1 MTTADDG
8 LMPEMPVR
16 RSCAVAETNEDS
28 MMALRTFVL
37 PILLWLLSLSTAVL
51 ADRSFLVDAD
61 WLAAEKAQNPKLV
74 ILEVRYHPHR
84 YHTVGHIPGAIQ
96 VQRFKDLGDNDG
108 RSIMLF
114 PSKDK
119 FEATL
124 RAWGIDDDS
133 TLVLY
138 DDSRTALTARLYY
151 LLELYGFDMSRV
163 KILDGGAQEWAAFNE
178 LTQAPTPAPKR
189 GNVRLKP
196 ANPQLYVEWPQVYDD
211 VVSRRDPSVVLVD
224 ARPHDMYTGK
234 VIRHAVQ
241 GGHIPGAINV
251 VSLDGTDPQTQKW
264 LGVEELAA
272 LYKDVPRDKT
282 VYLYCH
288 DGFRMSLGW
297 LQLKSLGYKDV
308 RVLNGGWG
316 IWDRAFTLPVVVG
329 ETPYDEEFSL

>member
-1 MTTADDG
+1 M
-8 LMPEMPVR
+8 VR
-16 RSCAVAETNEDS
+16 NI
-28 MMALRTFVL
+28 LL
-37 PILLWLLSLSTAVL
+37 PLLLWLLTLAGAAH

-61 WLAAEKAQNPKLV
+61 WLAAEMQNNPKLR
-74 ILEVRYHPHR
+74 ILDVRYHPHR

-96 VQRFKDLGDNDG
+96 VQRFKDLGDNAG

-114 PSKDK
+114 PSREK

-124 RAWGIDDDS
+124 RAWGVDDDS

-138 DDSRTALTARLYY
+138 DDSRSALTARLYY
-151 LLELYGFDMSRV
+151 LLDLYGFDMSRV

-178 LTQAPTPAPKR
+178 LTKVSTPAPKP
-189 GNVRLKP
+189 GSVTLKP
-196 ANPQLYVEWPQVYDD
+196 ANPKLFVEWPQVYDD
-211 VVSRRDPSVVLVD
+211 VVSRRDPNVVLVD

-251 VSLDGTDPQTQKW
+251 VSLDGTDGQTQKW
-264 LGVEELAA
+264 LSVEA
-272 LYKDVPRDKT
+272 LSAMYKDVPRDKT

-297 LQLKSLGYKDV
+297 VQLKSLGYQDV
-308 RVLNGGWG
+308 RVLDGGWG
-316 IWDRAFTLPVVVG
+316 IWDRAFTLPVVAG
-329 ETPYDEEFSL
+329 EAPYDEEFSL